1 MCDSLNQK
9 GLDNKECPDSW
20 DCAPD
25 QESDPAW
32 DPDADNRPRLRP
44 ISIHISWA
52 RNCCAFVW
60 LFTPTFF
67 VASLPLLGSVTKGPL
82 QRADQLSRGLSRNE
96 SLSNKQSTWWSGR
109 TGRKKVAKNTHREK
123 KHAKGGKNLHT
134 RYQFVRGTI
143 GIYIYALAWL
153 LLSGACRQSKIIN
166 TPNFEKW
173 LKKFVAPRHGVLPRA
188 GPRRSRSNCVS
199 LKSTPAPNAKSRVE
213 ESVYALMVFQT
224 TRSIINIWRLG
235 KCIRSLPSATAPR
248 PAYALRLA
256 TRCDEKQ
263 CQDDALFHSMRRH
276 AIGRGRKCR
285 GVTEIWIF
293 APLFAASK

>member
-1 MCDSLNQK
+1 MPWP
-9 GLDNKECPDSW
+9 GL
-20 DCAPD
+20 A
-25 QESDPAW
+25 
-32 DPDADNRPRLRP
+32 
-44 ISIHISWA
+44 
-52 RNCCAFVW
+52 
-60 LFTPTFF
+60 
-67 VASLPLLGSVTKGPL
+67 G
-82 QRADQLSRGLSRNE
+82 
-96 SLSNKQSTWWSGR
+96 
-109 TGRKKVAKNTHREK
+109 
-123 KHAKGGKNLHT
+123 
-134 RYQFVRGTI
+134 
-143 GIYIYALAWL
+143 L

-173 LKKFVAPRHGVLPRA
+173 LKKFVAPRHRVLPRA

-235 KCIRSLPSATAPR
+235 KCIRSRPSATAPR